1 MCMSFKAKLLIGVG
15 AVALIASMG
24 SLQAR
29 ADEVSE
35 AILKRLDALEKE
47 NGKLRAEIKQ
57 IEARTTAKA
66 APAKQAEAGLSP
78 EVAPSKAASTSSS
91 STEGAS
97 SSYMLQT
104 AGAGYIAS
112 NDGGY
117 FQKKPGDSLTFR
129 TPNGEITGYG
139 NFDISLDATTK
150 GISKGMVG
158 NGGPVIT
165 LSAILAG
172 CLRCQPICP
181 IWASAASRTSVISRS
196 SSSIS

>member
-1 MCMSFKAKLLIGVG
+1 MNSR
-15 AVALIASMG
+15 
-24 SLQAR
+24 QAR
-29 ADEVSE
+29 ADEGSE
-35 AILKRLDALEKE
+35 AILKSLDALEKE

-66 APAKQAEAGLSP
+66 APAKPASEAGLSS
-78 EVAPSKAASTSSS
+78 EVAPSKAANASSP

-112 NDGGY
+112 TDGGY